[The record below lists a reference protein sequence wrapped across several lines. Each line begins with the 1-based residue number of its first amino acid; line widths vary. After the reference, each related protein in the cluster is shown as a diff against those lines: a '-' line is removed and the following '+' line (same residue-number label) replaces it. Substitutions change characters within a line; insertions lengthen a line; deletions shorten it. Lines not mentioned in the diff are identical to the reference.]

1 MDENGILHDIKEK
14 VFPALQEEIFDL
26 SDYMALHPE
35 IGSREFESSKRM
47 VEILRGEGIEVEY
60 PYLGLPTAYLAT
72 INLGKA
78 HICAFLA
85 EYDALR
91 GLGHACGHCA
101 SGSASLLAAL
111 ALNRVR
117 EKLDF
122 TVKLIGTPDEEY
134 TGCKA
139 MLADRGAFD
148 GVDFAAMVHMG
159 GESQSSAP
167 FIALDAWTIEFFG
180 KAAHAAA
187 APEKGANAFNAARLF
202 FDAVD
207 MMRQHIIEEAR
218 LHGIITKAG
227 EASNIVPDYAS
238 VEFLDRAPRRNDLED
253 ISAWVKE
260 CAAAAAMA
268 TRTQTKITQL
278 GEPFHDLYISRAG
291 KALLEEIFSEM
302 DIPCEKEE
310 SKGSGSSDI
319 GNVDYVCPAFH
330 PIMSIGQ
337 DLGLH
342 TQAFADAMTD
352 PRTHKALADAAEY
365 LIRLALR
372 LYCHPETLMEV
383 TRQHHAYRHL

>member
-1 MDENGILHDIKEK
+1 MHEQRLLADIKEK
-14 VFPALQEEIFDL
+14 AIPALRDRIVAL
-26 SDYMALHPE
+26 SDSMAFHPE
-35 IGSREFESSKRM
+35 IGSQEFESSKRM
-47 VEILRGEGIEVEY
+47 VEMLRAEGIEVEY

-72 INLGKA
+72 INPGKA
-78 HICAFLA
+78 RACAFLA

-111 ALNRVR
+111 ALNRV
-117 EKLDF
+117 KDGLDF
-122 TVKLIGTPDEEY
+122 TVKLIGTPDEEFN
-134 TGCKA
+134 GLKA
-139 MLADRGAFD
+139 TLADRGAFE
-148 GVDFAAMVHMG
+148 GIDFAAMVHMSG
-159 GESQSSAP
+159 KSQSAAR

-207 MMRQHIIEEAR
+207 MMRQHVTEQAR

-227 EASNIVPDYAS
+227 DASNIVPDYAS
-238 VEFLDRAPRRNDLED
+238 IEFLARAPRRDDLED

-260 CAAAAAMA
+260 CAEAAAMA
-268 TRTQTKITQL
+268 TRTRAKIERL

-291 KALLEEIFSEM
+291 KALMDGIFIEMGIPLEE
-302 DIPCEKEE
+302 DDGR
-310 SKGSGSSDI
+310 GSGSSDI
-319 GNVDYVCPAFH
+319 GNVDYICPAFH
-330 PIMSIGQ
+330 PMMGIGQ
-337 DLGLH
+337 DLGAH

-352 PRTHKALADAAEY
+352 PRTHKAIADSAEY
-365 LIRLALR
+365 LARLALR
-372 LYCHPETLMEV
+372 LYCHPEILAEV